1 MIVGL
6 HVKMIGMPYSNTEIL
21 CCVVLLCIL
30 LCCVVLYCTVLCCAV
45 LNHIVLFR
53 FVLYYTSTMLR

>member
-21 CCVVLLCIL
+21 CCVVLYCIL
-30 LCCVVLYCTVLCCAV
+30 LCCVVLYCTVLCCIKS
-45 LNHIVLFR
+45 HSIVPFR
-53 FVLYYTSTMLR
+53 TVLY